1 MCGCKIKHLVIVS
14 ASGCSDGM
22 KSKVQTVMR
31 TLEMTADP
39 TVDASL
45 SHV

>member
-1 MCGCKIKHLVIVS
+1 MYGCKIKHLVIVS

-22 KSKVQTVMR
+22 TSKVQTVMR
-31 TLEMTADP
+31 TLQMTADP

-45 SHV
+45 